1 MQYPI
6 IIFVTEREINRSVFV
21 LCDRI
26 KRVPPS
32 SKNDEIPST
41 ARPSREEK
49 GARDH
54 LVRGNWRKLLQG
66 KTSGL
71 FSSLLFSF
79 FLFLL
84 FLCFLW
90 LVRVLS

>member
-1 MQYPI
+1 MKHPI
-6 IIFVTEREINRSVFV
+6 IVCVTEREINQSVV
-21 LCDRI
+21 LGDRI

-32 SKNDEIPST
+32 SKNGEIPST

-49 GARDH
+49 GARDP

-66 KTSGL
+66 KTFGL
-71 FSSLLFSF
+71 FSSFF
-79 FLFLL
+79 YFVFLFIS
-84 FLCFLW
+84 CFCALLW

>member
-32 SKNDEIPST
+32 SKHREIPST

-66 KTSGL
+66 KTFGL

-84 FLCFLW
+84 FLCLLW
-90 LVRVLS
+90 PVRVLS

>member
-32 SKNDEIPST
+32 SKHREIPST
-41 ARPSREEK
+41 ARPSQEK
-49 GARDH
+49 IGAGYHFVRD
-54 LVRGNWRKLLQG
+54 
-66 KTSGL
+66 KTFGL
-71 FSSLLFSF
+71 FSSFLFSF

-84 FLCFLW
+84 FCALLW